1 MNMKLT
7 FRYVLSMA
15 VVALLVVIT
24 NILILGFIMFYTG
37 LDSKYKYENNY
48 DVSDFVRN
56 FEKYIDIDIDVD
68 NNLNLSDHGKN
79 LLDKK
84 KSWIQILN
92 EDSREV
98 YNYNKPNI
106 IKEKHMPIELINGY
120 KYGGGFGDDSQIL
133 AGYKTIDNTT
143 YTYLI
148 GFPMVDVQKVIF
160 ITDTAIMIKVIE
172 CSLILII
179 VIDIIIAIAF
189 GFIFS
194 KGLTKP
200 VKKII
205 GAVEDLYDGDYEV
218 YYKEKGLYKSLFAKL
233 NILSNKL
240 KENEIERKKIETM
253 REEWI
258 DNISHDIKT
267 PLSSIKGYAEV
278 LEEDY
283 DFSSEDIKDYAG
295 IINKKADYI
304 KELVD
309 DLNLNVKLK
318 NDISIVNKE
327 EVNIVKLVQDSII
340 DIFNDSRYSN
350 VDIEFECDE
359 EEIKI
364 EVDKMLIKRV
374 LNNLIYNALVHNDDN
389 INIGVGIYK
398 NDKTHITISDNGKG
412 ISKEDLEHIFDRY
425 YRGTN
430 TGEFHKGSGLGMA
443 IAKEVI
449 NAHNGDIIIKSEL
462 GKGTY
467 IEIVL

>member
-1 MNMKLT
+1 MKIKLT
-7 FRYVLSMA
+7 LRYVLSMA
-15 VVALLVVIT
+15 TVAIIVVII
-24 NILILGFIMFYTG
+24 NILILFFIIFYTG
-37 LDSKYKYENNY
+37 LDPQYNYDNNY

-56 FEKYIDIDIDVD
+56 FGKYVDIDKN
-68 NNLNLSDHGKN
+68 NNLYINDNGKK
-79 LLDKK
+79 LLDEK

-92 EDSREV
+92 EDSREI
-98 YNYNKPNI
+98 YNYNKPKAV
-106 IKEKHMPIELINGY
+106 KEKHTPIELINGY
-120 KYGGGFGDDSQIL
+120 KYGGGLGDYSQIL
-133 AGYKTIDNTT
+133 AGSKAVDNTT

-148 GFPMVDVQKVIF
+148 GFPMNDVHKVIF
-160 ITDTAIMIKVIE
+160 ITDTDMMIKVINY
-172 CSLILII
+172 SAILII
-179 VIDIIIAIAF
+179 AIGFIISIVF
-189 GFIFS
+189 GYIFS

-200 VKKII
+200 VKNII
-205 GAVEDLYDGDYEV
+205 GAVDDLSDGDYEA
-218 YYKEKGLYKSLFAKL
+218 YYKEKGLYNSVFAKL

-253 REEWI
+253 RDEWI
-258 DNISHDIKT
+258 ANISHDIKT

-283 DFSSEDIKDYAG
+283 DFSREDIKDYAG

-309 DLNLNVKLK
+309 DLNLNMKLK
-318 NDISIVNKE
+318 NHIPIIDKE
-327 EVNIVKLVQDSII
+327 EVNIVKLVQDYVI
-340 DIFNDSRYSN
+340 DIFNDSRYNN
-350 VDIEFECDE
+350 VDIELECDE
-359 EEIKI
+359 DQII
-364 EVDKMLIKRV
+364 NDVDKTLIKRV

-389 INIGVGIYK
+389 IKIRVGIYK

-443 IAKEVI
+443 IAKEVV
-449 NAHNGDIIIKSEL
+449 NAHNGEIIIKSEL

-467 IEIVL
+467 VDIIL